1 MPTATAQQIEAA
13 VEAAIERKDYDAAI
27 RVAGGHPD
35 ESKCAEFVMR
45 ANLLRREPA
54 PAWSEDDPEPFDEPE
69 PFAMFARQMFALANF
84 PAKLVSFNP
93 RAEIHGNE
101 TQPAADLK
109 FETNV
114 ASEVL
119 DAFDPAL
126 RRFLYHKADEA
137 GDLANQ
143 AHDAPNLRIPK
154 LSSPLKWSAK
164 FAGYQLRLH
173 IGLDERSHVVIGAC
187 DLNNV
192 QFSPQEGGTVL
203 LHFRIQCHPGEA
215 HSGKLAML
223 VQSRI
228 DISLTPPEDGGEVDD
243 DPEAS

>member
-1 MPTATAQQIEAA
+1 MPAATAQQIEAA
-13 VEAAIERKDYDAAI
+13 FDAAIERKDYDAAI
-27 RVAGGHPD
+27 RVAGGHPS
-35 ESKCAEFVMR
+35 EEACAELVMR

-54 PAWSEDDPEPFDEPE
+54 PATWSEDDPE

-84 PAKLVSFNP
+84 PAKLTSFNP

-114 ASEVL
+114 PSSVL

-126 RRFLYHKADEA
+126 RRFLYHKADDA

-154 LSSPLKWSAK
+154 LSPPLKWSAK
-164 FAGYQLRLH
+164 FAGYELRLH
-173 IGLDERSHVVIGAC
+173 IGIDERSHVVIGAC
-187 DLNNV
+187 DLNNI

-215 HSGKLAML
+215 YSGKLAML
-223 VQSRI
+223 VQSRV
-228 DISLTPPEDGGEVDD
+228 DISLLPPEDGGEVAD
-243 DPEAS
+243 DPEAD